1 MLATLGFI
9 YFAQVF
15 AVLFSSF
22 LSNNEAVEYSKTKA
36 KTQCS
41 FVSLSWKMML
51 RRNCVLPVTGKVL
64 TGTGQVMELRNIEH
78 EVSGDTGE
86 GMGDNA
92 EVMGDTE
99 ESMGESEKV
108 SKDGRHRAY

>member
-1 MLATLGFI
+1 MLATLVFI

-41 FVSLSWKMML
+41 FVSLSWQMRR
-51 RRNCVLPVTGKVL
+51 RRNCVLPVTGEMP
-64 TGTGQVMELRNIEH
+64 TGTGQVMELHNIKH
-78 EVSGDTGE
+78 EVSGDTGK
-86 GMGDNA
+86 GMGNNE
-92 EVMGDTE
+92 EVIGDSE
-99 ESMGESEKV
+99 E
-108 SKDGRHRAY
+108 Y

>member
-1 MLATLGFI
+1 MLATLVFI

-15 AVLFSSF
+15 GVLFSSF

-41 FVSLSWKMML
+41 FVSLSWKMMR

-78 EVSGDTGE
+78 EVSGDTGK
-86 GMGDNA
+86 GMGNNE
-92 EVMGDTE
+92 EVIGDSE
-99 ESMGESEKV
+99 E
-108 SKDGRHRAY
+108 Y